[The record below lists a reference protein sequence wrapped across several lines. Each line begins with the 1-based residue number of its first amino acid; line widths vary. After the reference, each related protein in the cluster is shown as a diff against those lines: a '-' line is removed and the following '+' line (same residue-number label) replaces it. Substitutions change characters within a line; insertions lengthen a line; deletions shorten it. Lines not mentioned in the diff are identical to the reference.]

1 MEMKDMTDFQKA
13 FLAKG
18 VGNKLFTQEEFNE
31 ALTMAKAEIMTLAIE
46 ASRTAVIME
55 REACAKIIDDNS
67 EKYKHAMFGEHEF
80 IKLAEEIRNRIP
92 SQRQ

>member
-1 MEMKDMTDFQKA
+1 
-13 FLAKG
+13 
-18 VGNKLFTQEEFNE
+18 
-31 ALTMAKAEIMTLAIE
+31 MAKQAGAMFDHMTWVERDLFPVFERFAKLVAEK
-46 ASRTAVIME
+46 E

-67 EKYKHAMFGEHEF
+67 EKYKHAMFGEQEF